1 MKTKKVFFSI
11 AVMIC
16 LLVVTLTNGAY
27 TLAANISNSGENEAV
42 TYVITETPKADNT
55 EAFITVMLTPKK
67 DVTIKSI
74 LLPNGKEENYE
85 GRPVNYDAKKNEELS
100 FVIKYTIISEKDTQ
114 QTEHITEQDVTI
126 TYTVTSIQEKQESS
140 LQQTDTMNPVSK
152 KITTDEDKNSEN
164 NHDSDIETIADSTT
178 VIDFNGN
185 AKNQFVVITPDGYA
199 IGPHFMEAEGSSY
212 WKAFRGKYIITGYRK
227 HTRHTDNIDVLYVKG
242 GTTDNAVDVTLKD
255 LTIDLTTLG
264 DLNQIAD
271 GLSAIGI
278 GSPNQYNYDKDSK
291 NQVSKAVVKLTL
303 EGDNVIK
310 GGPAAAAIGLGGD
323 ASLTIEGDG
332 KLTAIGGDSIRG
344 QNGWAGSAIGSDMR
358 GDANDYTGT
367 VTINSGHI
375 VAYAGN
381 QDGADGKPNPALY
394 SSHMGV
400 AIGGGAGTV
409 NINGGYVEA
418 YGGSN
423 AAGIGTTQY
432 QYNKGDN
439 YSKVNIKNATVVAK
453 GGYGAP
459 GIGSSGNDNDQNGYT
474 NHVDISIENA
484 NVRATGGIYA
494 AGIGTGNNDKSIADS
509 IVIRNSVIEASAPSG
524 AAIGNGILS
533 SSKNIVIENCDLNLT
548 GGQWSAAIGGGWH
561 SNAGNLS
568 IKNSKIQARGGNYGS
583 GIGSGLGGKSDSI
596 NIANSSIVAIGGAAG
611 AGIGD
616 GYEAIKTPVLS
627 VDAKSDVSAYAMGYG
642 KIQDSAGNDIDL
654 SVSAIEVDEV
664 NSTIATAVLQGR
676 FKTSIADS
684 GDKVFSLIHK
694 EGITLMTM
702 PKEYNSFGRIL
713 PQQDDVKLEVDHI
726 RQAGSIVEYQE
737 AVLSNTFVMNQ
748 PFNYY
753 WMIQPVSQVSVTFE
767 TNGGTPVPEK
777 QVINLG
783 DVATVP
789 NEPIKE
795 GFQFAG
801 WYQDKELTQKYDF
814 ATPVTSDITLYSKWT
829 PLEVNKPEEPDVDN
843 PNDTKPEKPNSPEEN
858 KPGIS
863 NPDHSTGT
871 TDKDEQ
877 PKADSSI
884 NSPDNKGNAFG
895 EHYKDTSDGTSSKDK
910 ADKNI
915 VETGDTTNTVLY
927 SVIFISFGLLLSWFY
942 RRRKSHE

>member
-1 MKTKKVFFSI
+1 MKMKKVFFSI
-11 AVMIC
+11 AVMLC

-42 TYVITETPKADNT
+42 TYVITETLKEDNT
-55 EAFITVMLTPKK
+55 EALITVMLTPKK

-74 LLPNGKEENYE
+74 FLPNGKEEVYE
-85 GRPVNYDAKKNEELS
+85 GRSVNYDAKKNEELS
-100 FVIKYTIISEKDTQ
+100 FVIKYTTVSEKDTQ
-114 QTEHITEQDVTI
+114 QTENITEQDVTI

-140 LQQTDTMNPVSK
+140 LKQTDTMKTVSK

-164 NHDSDIETIADSTT
+164 NHDSDIQTIDNNTT

-185 AKNQFVVITPDGYA
+185 AKDKYVVITPDGYA
-199 IGPHFMEAEGSSY
+199 IGPHFMKAENSSY
-212 WKAFRGKYIITGYRK
+212 WKAFRGKYIITGYREHIT
-227 HTRHTDNIDVLYVKG
+227 HTNDIDILYVKG
-242 GTTDNAVDVTLKD
+242 GTIDNPVDITLKD
-255 LTIDLTTLG
+255 LTIDLTNMGQYTV
-264 DLNQIAD
+264 AD

-278 GSPNQYNYDKDSK
+278 GSPNQYNHDLGSK

-303 EGDNVIK
+303 EGNNVIK
-310 GGPAAAAIGLGGD
+310 AGPSAAAIGLGGD

-381 QDGADGKPNPALY
+381 QDGADGKPNSALY

-423 AAGIGTTQY
+423 AAGIGTTQF

-439 YSKVNIKNATVVAK
+439 FSKVNIQNATVVAK

-459 GIGSSGNDNDQNGYT
+459 GIGSSGNDNDKNGYK
-474 NHVDISIENA
+474 NHVDILIEDA
-484 NVRATGGIYA
+484 KVTATGGIYA
-494 AGIGTGNNDKSIADS
+494 AGIGTGNNDKSIADN
-509 IVIRNSVIEASAPSG
+509 IIIKNSAIEASAPSG
-524 AAIGNGILS
+524 AAIGNGISS

-568 IKNSKIQARGGNYGS
+568 IKNSKIHARGGNYGS
-583 GIGSGLGGKSDSI
+583 GIGSGLGGTSDSI
-596 NIANSSIVAIGGAAG
+596 NIVNSSIVAIGGAAG
-611 AGIGD
+611 AGIGN
-616 GYEAIKTPVLS
+616 GYEAVKAPILS

-642 KIQDSAGNDIDL
+642 RIQDSAGNDIDL

-676 FKTSIADS
+676 FKTPIADS

-694 EGITLMTM
+694 EGITLMMM
-702 PKEYNSFGRIL
+702 PKDYNSFGRIL
-713 PQQDDVKLEVDHI
+713 PQQDDVKLEVDHN

-737 AVLSNTFVMNQ
+737 AVLSNTFVINQ

-789 NEPIKE
+789 NEPTKA
-795 GFQFAG
+795 GFKFAG
-801 WYQDKELTQKYDF
+801 WYLDKELTRIYDF
-814 ATPVTSDITLYSKWT
+814 ATPVSSDITLYSKWI
-829 PLEVNKPEEPDVDN
+829 PVEGNKPEEPDVDQ
-843 PNDTKPEKPNSPEEN
+843 PNDTKPEKPNIPDEN
-858 KPGIS
+858 KPGIT
-863 NPDHSTGT
+863 NPDSSTGT
-871 TDKDEQ
+871 TD
-877 PKADSSI
+877 
-884 NSPDNKGNAFG
+884 
-895 EHYKDTSDGTSSKDK
+895 TSDSVTNNAENTVHGTGGKE
-910 ADKNI
+910 NI
-915 VETGDTTNTVLY
+915 DSNNVDTGDTTNRVFYAST
-927 SVIFISFGLLLSWFY
+927 FIGFGLLLAVLHS
-942 RRRKSHE
+942 RKSRHERL